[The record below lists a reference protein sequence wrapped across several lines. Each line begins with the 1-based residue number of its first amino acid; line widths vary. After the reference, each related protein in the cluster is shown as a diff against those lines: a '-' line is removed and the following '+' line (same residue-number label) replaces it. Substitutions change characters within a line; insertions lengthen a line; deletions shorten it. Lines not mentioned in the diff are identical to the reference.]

1 MSYDNQMMTFGGH
14 LGVLRGILKRIL
26 IVTTVF
32 AIIVFVLK
40 DVTFS
45 VLLAPGKWDFC
56 TYRWLEAVA
65 RLFDSSF
72 CLEEFHVDMIAT
84 ELSSQFMAHIK
95 TSFYLGL
102 LCASP
107 FIVYEL
113 FKFVSPALLENEKK
127 YSLRIVCIIYLL
139 FIAGVMMSYFV
150 VFPISF
156 RFLGTYSVAESI
168 HSTITITSYISSFAM
183 LTIVMGLVFQLPVL
197 SFILGKIG
205 LLHSSYLVKYRRYAL
220 LIIAIVAAIIT
231 PPDVFSQ
238 ILVGIPLYIMYEI
251 SIKVIRSIERKA
263 QKIVA

>member
-1 MSYDNQMMTFGGH
+1 
-14 LGVLRGILKRIL
+14 
-26 IVTTVF
+26 
-32 AIIVFVLK
+32 
-40 DVTFS
+40 
-45 VLLAPGKWDFC
+45 
-56 TYRWLEAVA
+56 
-65 RLFDSSF
+65 
-72 CLEEFHVDMIAT
+72 
-84 ELSSQFMAHIK
+84 
-95 TSFYLGL
+95 
-102 LCASP
+102 
-107 FIVYEL
+107 
-113 FKFVSPALLENEKK
+113 
-127 YSLRIVCIIYLL
+127 
-139 FIAGVMMSYFV
+139 MSYFV